1 MNIKIMIETPLQD
14 KQTASLSILYNT
26 RLDGTWCFNFSSG
39 NNLELNHKKSVV
51 CFVKLSLQIY
61 TIANLVFQ
69 STCVRRNFI
78 SVVGH
83 TFYTKHADLVN
94 VVKHNNGVSSH

>member
-1 MNIKIMIETPLQD
+1 MLKLRLRHHFKAGKPLSRRD
-14 KQTASLSILYNT
+14 A
-26 RLDGTWCFNFSSG
+26 RCFNFSSG
-39 NNLELNHKKSVV
+39 NDLELNHKESVV

-61 TIANLVFQ
+61 TIANKIFQ

-78 SVVGH
+78 SGVGH
-83 TFYTKHADLVN
+83 VFTAKHADLVN

>member
-1 MNIKIMIETPLQD
+1 MLKLRLRHHFKVGKLPPCQDEMI
-14 KQTASLSILYNT
+14 
-26 RLDGTWCFNFSSG
+26 RWCFIFSSG

-61 TIANLVFQ
+61 TIANKVFQ
-69 STCVRRNFI
+69 STCVRKNFI

-83 TFYTKHADLVN
+83 AFYTKHADLVN